1 MPSRKRAL
9 PCSATQS
16 AKPEAASPQPE
27 TWLERNPDA
36 LDDVLD
42 FALDNVERERAAG
55 ERPGVLVADSFGQPW
70 RLGQTEVAI
79 GCAGIVTVDDWRGR
93 SDAHGRR
100 LEATSIAVADQLAGA
115 ADLSREKDSGRPA
128 VVIRGAGHLW
138 TTDDGPGAA
147 ATLQRSAGEDLF
159 R

>member
-1 MPSRKRAL
+1 M
-9 PCSATQS
+9 
-16 AKPEAASPQPE
+16 
-27 TWLERNPDA
+27 
-36 LDDVLD
+36 
-42 FALDNVERERAAG
+42 
-55 ERPGVLVADSFGQPW
+55 
-70 RLGQTEVAI
+70 
-79 GCAGIVTVDDWRGR
+79 TVDDWRGR